1 MANRTDPDTMFKERN
16 TLLAKMN
23 SRLDSCK
30 AYMVEKATSKT
41 ELEDVL
47 SIPFENLATRI
58 SGENGNIASIIKA
71 RIEGRSREEIENDPD
86 LILPLLWDTEF
97 SMDEYKQIG
106 MNDGEL
112 HTISDVFSTLG
123 EDKKAKEA
131 YSWIYSD

>member
-1 MANRTDPDTMFKERN
+1 MKTLDPDTMFKER
-16 TLLAKMN
+16 TLLLKKME

-30 AYMVEKATSKT
+30 AYMVEIATSKT

-47 SIPFENLATRI
+47 SIPFEDLATRI
-58 SGENGNIASIIKA
+58 SGENGNITSIIKA
-71 RIEGRSREEIENDPD
+71 RIDGRSREEIENDPN

-97 SMDEYKQIG
+97 SMVEYKQIG

-112 HTISDVFSTLG
+112 HTLSDVFSTLG
-123 EDKKAKEA
+123 EEEKAKEA